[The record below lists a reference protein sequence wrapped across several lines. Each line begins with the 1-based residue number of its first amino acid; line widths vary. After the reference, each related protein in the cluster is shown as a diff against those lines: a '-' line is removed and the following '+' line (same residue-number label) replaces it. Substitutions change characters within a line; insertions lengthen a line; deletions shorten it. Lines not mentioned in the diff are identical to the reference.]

1 MKLNAAQTA
10 LKYIKDNQ
18 IVGVGTGSTVQIFI
32 EQLATIKHKIAGA
45 VASSTATAN
54 QLQELQI
61 PILDFNSIA
70 ELPIYI
76 DGADAY
82 NNLKQLVKGG
92 GGALTREKI
101 LAYASQEFI
110 CMVDASKQPSVLG
123 KFPVAVEVLPIARS
137 QVARTLVKLGGQ
149 PQYREHYVTDNG
161 NIILDVYGWEIM
173 QPIELE
179 QKINQIPGVVS
190 NGIFAVRGADVIIV
204 GDQYGTTIL

>member
-1 MKLNAAQTA
+1 MKLNAAKAA
-10 LKYIKDNQ
+10 LQYIEDNQ

-45 VASSTATAN
+45 VSSSLATTK

-61 PILDFNSIA
+61 PVLDFNAIT

-82 NNLKQLVKGG
+82 NSLKQLVKGG

-101 LAYASQEFI
+101 LAYASSKFI
-110 CMVDASKQPSVLG
+110 CMVDASKQPTVLG
-123 KFPVAVEVLPIARS
+123 KFPVAVEVIPMARS
-137 QVARTLVKLGGQ
+137 QVARALVKLGGQ
-149 PQYREHYVTDNG
+149 PEYREHFVTDNG
-161 NIILDVYGWEIM
+161 NIVLDTYGWEIM

-179 QKINQIPGVVS
+179 QKINQIPGVIC
-190 NGIFAVRGADVIIV
+190 NGIFAIRGADVIII
-204 GDQYGTTIL
+204 GDQDGASIL